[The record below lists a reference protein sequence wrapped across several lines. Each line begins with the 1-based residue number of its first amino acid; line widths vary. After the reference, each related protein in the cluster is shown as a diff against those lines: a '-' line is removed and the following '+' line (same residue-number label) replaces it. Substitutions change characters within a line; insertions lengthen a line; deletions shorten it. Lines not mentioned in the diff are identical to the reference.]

1 MPYVFPYENVFM
13 GGIAI
18 LIVALLI
25 FRVKLARQQRRRTDG
40 ERSVSPS
47 TEMDKDSFPLV

>member
-25 FRVKLARQQRRRTDG
+25 LRVRLVRQRRLREESEASMAPLTG
-40 ERSVSPS
+40 REKGTP
-47 TEMDKDSFPLV
+47 PLV